1 MMVRW
6 VSILLATAAL
16 AGGPVQGATVRNVK
30 FDLKHSAMKAD
41 PAAMPVADLHAVF
54 FDGDDWTPVVVEPV
68 RGTALPMAASESMSR
83 AVAMTGTPQVRIELN
98 LQPLAGHR
106 SFDTMSTR
114 RATLGWV
121 LTNNGNALGVGTTGT
136 YGIRLAKAWRFTP
149 FVSIDYNHIDSARY
163 VDRASP
169 RPYMVNNADTGFTGT
184 MGATVSHRFGVE
196 RRFRAIAYGA
206 MIAATD
212 TGGPPREFGSVGAR
226 LVDAVGNSGIE
237 AMWEEVGMGV
247 DYRLTP
253 RARLS
258 GALVQTIDRRDGEA
272 MSAKFGL
279 RIAM

>member
-1 MMVRW
+1 M
-6 VSILLATAAL
+6 TAAV
-16 AGGPVQGATVRNVK
+16 AGTPAHGAAVSNVK
-30 FDLKHSAMKAD
+30 FDLKNSAMKAD
-41 PAAMPVADLHAVF
+41 RAAGPAADLRAVF
-54 FDGDDWTPVVVEPV
+54 FDGDDWAPVVVEPM
-68 RGTALPMAASESMSR
+68 RGDSLPMTASESLSR
-83 AVAMTGTPQVRIELN
+83 AVATTGTPQVRIDLN

-163 VDRASP
+163 VDSTGPRAF
-169 RPYMVNNADTGFTGT
+169 MVNNADTGFTGT
-184 MGATVSHRFGVE
+184 MGATVSHRFGAE
-196 RRFRAIAYGA
+196 RRFRAVAYGA

-212 TGGPPREFGSVGAR
+212 TGGQPREFGSVGAR
-226 LVDAVGNSGIE
+226 LVHALGNSGVE
-237 AMWEEVGMGV
+237 AMWEELGMGL

-253 RARLS
+253 RARVS

-272 MSAKFGL
+272 TAAKFGL
-279 RIAM
+279 RVAL